1 MRKNEKWQDGTEIL
15 RITSNRNFSYAGVR
29 YYVSNTCRQDAGPE
43 GFRYNLNI
51 VDPDGSLSLAC
62 DAISWET
69 LKFKT
74 IKDAR
79 RWVRDWFWNIKKWD
93 L

>member
-1 MRKNEKWQDGTEIL
+1 MRKNEKWADGSEIL

-29 YYVSNTCRQDAGPE
+29 YHVSDLCRQDAGPE
-43 GFRYNLNI
+43 GFRYCLDI
-51 VDPDGSLSLAC
+51 VDPDGGLHLAH
-62 DAISWET
+62 DGISWDL

-79 RWVRDWFWNIKKWD
+79 RWVRDWFWNVK
-93 L
+93 

>member
-1 MRKNEKWQDGTEIL
+1 MRTNEKWADGTERL
-15 RITSNRNFSYAGVR
+15 QITSNRDFSFSGVR
-29 YYVSNTCRQDAGPE
+29 YHVSDLPMADRERT
-43 GFRYNLNI
+43 GFRYCLDI
-51 VDPDGSLSLAC
+51 ISPDGRWDLAH
-62 DAISWET
+62 DTASWEM

-79 RWVRDWFWNIKKWD
+79 RWVRDWYFMIGKME